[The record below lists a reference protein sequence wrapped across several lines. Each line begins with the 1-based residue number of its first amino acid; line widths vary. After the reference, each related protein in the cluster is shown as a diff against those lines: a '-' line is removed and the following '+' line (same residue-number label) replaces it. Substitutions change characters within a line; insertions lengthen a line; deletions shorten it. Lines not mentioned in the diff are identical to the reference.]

1 MMLAKY
7 KPPKFEIEDLCIP
20 ESDPMYNNAVRCI
33 QTYWKQAA
41 DMTKGQRQKYLWY
54 LQKTHINHFVAKPF
68 ECHGGTVTAHSLY
81 QRARDD
87 AGNFVRLSWP
97 VYLLLSS
104 LYGDLPKRY
113 KEAIEQKYGTSVIE
127 DYTTFYRSFY
137 PTPTSTMEKSVTES
151 AATQMLENALVQDA
165 PQEPTSTDT
174 RKSVK
179 SEDEDH
185 IRGITSVANIGDFIH
200 RASRDSSSTASETNL
215 SRGPWNI
222 ETVIKD
228 LDVSKTKRSP
238 SALESPQKRTKLSD
252 DEILSRLNQHT
263 EAIQKIVHEAQL
275 EQRSKLQEVHH
286 DMEKGVQTLN
296 SMQNDLRQFMS
307 AVASALKDIGE
318 HLNE

>member
-1 MMLAKY
+1 MLAKY

-137 PTPTSTMEKSVTES
+137 PTPTSTMEKSVTE
-151 AATQMLENALVQDA
+151 
-165 PQEPTSTDT
+165 
-174 RKSVK
+174 
-179 SEDEDH
+179 
-185 IRGITSVANIGDFIH
+185 GITSVANIGDFIH

-286 DMEKGVQTLN
+286 DVEKGVQTLN